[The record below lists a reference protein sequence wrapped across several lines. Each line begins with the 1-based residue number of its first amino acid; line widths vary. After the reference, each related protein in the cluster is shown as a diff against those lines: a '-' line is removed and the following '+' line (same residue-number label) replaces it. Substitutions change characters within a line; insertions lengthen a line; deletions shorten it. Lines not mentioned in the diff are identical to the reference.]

1 MKNPTQTIRYFQQEI
16 VVYETFVKT
25 SELLWEEELQ
35 RYENSLKEKNFELL
49 ERFDYLSGSFSIMSI
64 EYAQYQRKSHL
75 VILLSLHEDFLNQLC
90 ISVKKQF
97 KQLKPISKVENKKEP
112 SCKIEKSANLLRD
125 SAFGFPSNSEAFENI
140 KTAQLIRNAVIHAA
154 GYLDDQ
160 KHIRQI
166 EIVDA
171 NSFLKIEKYART
183 HLLLM
188 PEYISELISDIK
200 LFTEQLSLL
209 AEKLPSTN

>member
-1 MKNPTQTIRYFQQEI
+1 MKNPTQTIRYFQHEI

-35 RYENSLKEKNFELL
+35 RYENSLKEENFELL

-97 KQLKPISKVENKKEP
+97 KQLKKVENKKEP
-112 SCKIEKSANLLRD
+112 PSKIEKLANLLRD
-125 SAFGFPSNSEAFENI
+125 SAFGFPSNSEEFKNI
-140 KTAQLIRNAVIHAA
+140 KTAQLIRNAVIHSA

-171 NSFLKIEKYART
+171 NSFLKIEKYARN

-209 AEKLPSTN
+209 AEKLPNTN